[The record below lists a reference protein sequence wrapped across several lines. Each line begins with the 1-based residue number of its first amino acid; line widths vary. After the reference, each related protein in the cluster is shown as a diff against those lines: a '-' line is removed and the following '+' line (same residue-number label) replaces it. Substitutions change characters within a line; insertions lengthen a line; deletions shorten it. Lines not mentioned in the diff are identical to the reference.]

1 MPQVTQERMWAPSP
15 TYQIVQMH
23 VRVMPPCLYSV
34 ELVRGVMSK
43 VVACATVNWWPP
55 PMEHAYTK
63 IMMGIIC
70 IDTLVELVI
79 ARLIIMDTTTSNTIK
94 TSGGHYNTRTLE
106 HPLVIVI

>member
-1 MPQVTQERMWAPSP
+1 
-15 TYQIVQMH
+15 MH

-43 VVACATVNWWPP
+43 VVACATVNWWPL

-79 ARLIIMDTTTSNTIK
+79 ARLIIVDTVTFPGNFNMKISYASVPNK
-94 TSGGHYNTRTLE
+94 WGLNTRDG
-106 HPLVIVI
+106 